1 MSRSLPS
8 GLFAALAVSLLLA
21 APARAG
27 DAADFDKTCAPCKDF
42 DQFANGGW
50 TARTRMPPGYTN
62 YGAFDELYDR
72 NEAVLRK
79 ILEKAAADKS
89 APAGSDRA
97 RLRDYYS
104 SCMDSAGAEAAGG
117 KPIAGLL
124 ADVDGMASV
133 QDMGR
138 QVGWLHANGIGAV
151 FAFYSAQDPKQ
162 SESVIAHLGQGGLGL
177 PDRDFYTRTD
187 SSSAATRATYVRV
200 TANLLKLAGE
210 DAAAAQRHSD
220 QVMALETALATASMT
235 NVQRR
240 DPKATYH
247 RMPLDSV
254 ALLAPSF
261 GWNDYLLKRNVQ
273 PAVANV
279 TQPDFVRAV
288 NGLLTSTPL
297 ETWKEYLKV
306 RILHDAS
313 SILSTDYVKEWFAL
327 RQALSGAKEM
337 LPRWKRCIAETDG
350 ALGEILGQE
359 YVKVA
364 FTPADKARMDAM
376 VKNLRAAL
384 GDRIQAATWMG
395 DSTRQAAAGKLS
407 AFDQKIGY
415 PAKWKDYSTVK
426 IVAGQHYANREA
438 ARAFEFAR
446 NMAKIGKPVDRG
458 EWTMTPPTVNA
469 YYSASLNSINF
480 PAGIL
485 QPPFFDTKADDATN
499 YGAIGAVIG
508 HEMGHGFDDRG
519 RQFDPRGNLRDW
531 WTPADVERYKVQA
544 DRVRAQFNGYSV
556 IDTLHVNG
564 SLTLGE
570 NLADLGGLAVAYAAM
585 EKAYATESREPIDGF
600 TPEQRFFL
608 GWARV
613 WRNLQTDED
622 LRTQVQ
628 TDTHSP
634 AKWRINGPMSN
645 LPEFKAA
652 WGCKDGDPMVR
663 AEGVRARIW

>member
-1 MSRSLPS
+1 MNCARFALAIA
-8 GLFAALAVSLLLA
+8 LFASSALPALAGNAS
-21 APARAG
+21 
-27 DAADFDKTCAPCKDF
+27 DFDKTCSPCKDF

-50 TARTRMPPGYTN
+50 TARTKMPPGYTN
-62 YGAFDELYDR
+62 FGAFDELYDR

-79 ILEKAAADKS
+79 ILEKVAADKK
-89 APAGSDRA
+89 AAAGSDRA
-97 RLRDYYS
+97 RLRDYYGA
-104 SCMDSAGAEAAGG
+104 CMDSAGAEKAGG
-117 KPIAGLL
+117 TPIAGLL
-124 ADVDGMASV
+124 ADVDGMGSV
-133 QDMGR
+133 QDIGR
-138 QVGWLHANGIGAV
+138 QLGWMHANGVVGL
-151 FAFYSAQDPKQ
+151 FNFFSAQDPKQ
-162 SESVIAHLGQGGLGL
+162 SESVIAFLAQGGLGL

-187 SSSAATRATYVRV
+187 SSSVATRATYVKV
-200 TANLLKLAGE
+200 TTNLLKLAGE
-210 DAAAAQRHSD
+210 SAADAARDAEA
-220 QVMALETALATASMT
+220 VMAFETSLANASMT

-247 RMPLDSV
+247 KMPWDSLV
-254 ALLAPSF
+254 LLAPALNW
-261 GWNDYLLKRNVQ
+261 GDYLLKRNAR
-273 PAVANV
+273 PAVVNV

-288 NGLLTSTPL
+288 NGLLEAAPL
-297 ETWKEYLKV
+297 ETWKAYLKV

-313 SILSTDYVKEWFAL
+313 GILSSDYVKEWFAL

-359 YVKVA
+359 YVKEA
-364 FTPADKARMDAM
+364 FTPSDKARMDAM

-384 GDRIQAATWMG
+384 GDRIQGAAWMG
-395 DSTRQAAAGKLS
+395 DSTRQAAAGKLA
-407 AFDQKIGY
+407 AFAQKIGY
-415 PAKWKDYSTVK
+415 PDQWKDYSSVE
-426 IVAGQHYANREA
+426 IAPAQHYANRQA
-438 ARAFEFAR
+438 ARAFESTR
-446 NMAKIGKPVDRG
+446 TMNKIGKPVDRG
-458 EWTMTPPTVNA
+458 EWNMTPPTVNA
-469 YYSASLNSINF
+469 YYSSSLNSINF

-519 RQFDPRGNLRDW
+519 RQFDPKGNLRDW

-544 DRVRAQFNGYSV
+544 DRVRAQFSDYTV

-585 EKAYATESREPIDGF
+585 EKAYANQSRKAIDGF

-613 WRNLQTDED
+613 WRNLQTNED

-628 TDTHSP
+628 TDPHSP

-645 LPEFKAA
+645 MPEFHQA
-652 WGCKDGDPMVR
+652 WGCKAGDPMVR
-663 AEGVRARIW
+663 AEDARAKIW